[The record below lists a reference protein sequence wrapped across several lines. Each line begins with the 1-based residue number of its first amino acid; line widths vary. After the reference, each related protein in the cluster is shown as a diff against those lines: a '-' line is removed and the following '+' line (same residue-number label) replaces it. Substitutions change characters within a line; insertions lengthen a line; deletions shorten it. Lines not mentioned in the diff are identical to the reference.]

1 LRGFQSWQK
10 LSGLVYSPEPARNV
24 LRKDFMT
31 ARPGDIFLT
40 SDRPRVTI
48 PPCAPHVY
56 AHATVLFSAGDNVIR
71 QRALDMLKSYV
82 DDEDS
87 NGAVAVLQAFEAR
100 RKETGLLFAPLSMW
114 RESPP

>member
-1 LRGFQSWQK
+1 
-10 LSGLVYSPEPARNV
+10 
-24 LRKDFMT
+24 MT
-31 ARPGDIFLT
+31 VRGDIFLT
-40 SDRPRVTI
+40 SDKPRIQI

-87 NGAVAVLQAFEAR
+87 NGAVEVLKAFEAS
-100 RKETGLLFAPLSMW
+100 KA
-114 RESPP
+114 